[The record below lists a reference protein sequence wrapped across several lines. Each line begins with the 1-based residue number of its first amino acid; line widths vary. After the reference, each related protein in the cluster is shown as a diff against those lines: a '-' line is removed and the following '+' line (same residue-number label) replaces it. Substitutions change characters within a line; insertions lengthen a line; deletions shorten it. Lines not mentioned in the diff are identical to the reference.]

1 MKNNKNICGFCFS
14 SGLWMAIIL
23 VMMVL
28 IAGCAQRP
36 LAEEEF
42 VRQPA
47 PIEDYQI
54 QPGDLLDVFVWRNPE
69 VSVNVK
75 VRPDGK
81 VSTPLVEDMA
91 ATGKTPTQLA
101 RDVEQALK
109 KFIRDPMVTVI
120 IKGFSQDI
128 RQTIRVIGAA
138 TRPQVLQYRK
148 GMSLLDVMIDVGGL
162 SDYAAGNRANIVR
175 EIDGTQR
182 EFPVRLED
190 LLIDGDISANVNLLP
205 GDILIIP
212 ESVF

>member
-1 MKNNKNICGFCFS
+1 MKGNKKIGWRRFGAFFASTLVVMVVLC
-14 SGLWMAIIL
+14 SGC
-23 VMMVL
+23 V
-28 IAGCAQRP
+28 QRP

-42 VRQPA
+42 ILQPA
-47 PIEDYQI
+47 PVEDYLI
-54 QPGDLLDVFVWRNPE
+54 QPGDFIDVFVWRNPD
-69 VSVNVK
+69 VSISVS

-81 VSTPLVEDMA
+81 VSTPLVEDMP

-101 RDVEQALK
+101 RDIEQALK

-120 IKGFSQDI
+120 VKKFGQDVA
-128 RQTIRVIGAA
+128 RTIRVIGAA
-138 TRPQVLQYRK
+138 TRPQVLEYRK
-148 GMSLLDVMIDVGGL
+148 GMSLLYVMIEVGGL
-162 SDYAAGNRANIVR
+162 SDYAAGNRANIIRKV
-175 EIDGTQR
+175 DGKQR